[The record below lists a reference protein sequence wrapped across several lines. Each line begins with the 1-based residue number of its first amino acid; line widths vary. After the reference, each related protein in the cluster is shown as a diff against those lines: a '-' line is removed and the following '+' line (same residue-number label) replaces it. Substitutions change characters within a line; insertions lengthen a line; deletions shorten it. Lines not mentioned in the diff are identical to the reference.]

1 MGFDPIF
8 KGVTLYVSIILEERP
23 YLRDKRCW
31 AVTVRQWQLRVENWA
46 VTGDTHP
53 PS

>member
-31 AVTVRQWQLRVENWA
+31 AVTVRHSGNSGWR
-46 VTGDTHP
+46 TGL
-53 PS
+53 